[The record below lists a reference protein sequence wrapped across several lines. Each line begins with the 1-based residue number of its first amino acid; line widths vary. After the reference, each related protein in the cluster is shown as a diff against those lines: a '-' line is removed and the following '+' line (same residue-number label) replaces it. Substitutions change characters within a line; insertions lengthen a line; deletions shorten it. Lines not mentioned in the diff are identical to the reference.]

1 MNPAYEP
8 LFTPFSIR
16 NTRIKNRYFMAAMG
30 TVTHN
35 DEDGAYLPDAV
46 DYFVRRAAGGVGLI
60 ITGANWVDN
69 NIEVHSPGSFPCPTI
84 CPGKY
89 IKAARELTDRVHAF
103 DTKIFVQLTAGLGR
117 SAMPAMIHDRKFVAP
132 STISNR
138 WNPRI
143 ECRELTTEEV
153 ERLVEQFGVSAAIAK
168 KCGYDGVEV
177 HAVHEGYLLDCF
189 AMSLFNKRTDK
200 YGGDLNGRL
209 RFAIEIVQKIK
220 QYCGEDFPVIL
231 RFSLKSYIKD
241 LRQGAVPGETFT
253 ELGRDTDEGLQA
265 ARILVDAG
273 YDALDVD
280 AGTYDS
286 WYWAHPPMYFDKG
299 VYLPFAEQVK
309 QVVDVPVLAAG
320 RMDDPD
326 LAAQALRDGRCD
338 MIGLAR
344 PLLTEPDYVRKVR
357 NDELALIRP
366 CLCCHEGCFGRAFDG
381 AVGSC
386 AVNPECARERLVGI
400 TPAAEKKRVVVVG
413 GGPAGLEAAR
423 VSALRG
429 HDVTLLEAS
438 DALGGALKPAGV
450 PHFKQADRDLVAWY
464 AATLAH
470 LGVDVR
476 LNTRADKALLDSLKP
491 QTVFVAE
498 GSTPRTLALPGADG
512 DNVVSALDVLEGKA
526 KAGKSVVIIGAG
538 LVACEL
544 ALHLVQNGHTVTL
557 LARHKLLRSA
567 KLPAMNELMLRDLL
581 VFHGVHIVEGAAL
594 ESVDAKGVYYEV
606 EGVPALAEG
615 DTVITAVGMEAN
627 HALFDAIRDD
637 YETVLALGDGRRVRN
652 IFGAIWDGYEAAR
665 SL

>member
-1 MNPAYEP
+1 MNLAYEP

-326 LAAQALRDGRCD
+326 LARR
-338 MIGLAR
+338 R
-344 PLLTEPDYVRKVR
+344 
-357 NDELALIRP
+357 
-366 CLCCHEGCFGRAFDG
+366 
-381 AVGSC
+381 S
-386 AVNPECARERLVGI
+386 
-400 TPAAEKKRVVVVG
+400 
-413 GGPAGLEAAR
+413 
-423 VSALRG
+423 S
-429 HDVTLLEAS
+429 
-438 DALGGALKPAGV
+438 
-450 PHFKQADRDLVAWY
+450 
-464 AATLAH
+464 
-470 LGVDVR
+470 
-476 LNTRADKALLDSLKP
+476 TR
-491 QTVFVAE
+491 
-498 GSTPRTLALPGADG
+498 
-512 DNVVSALDVLEGKA
+512 
-526 KAGKSVVIIGAG
+526 
-538 LVACEL
+538 
-544 ALHLVQNGHTVTL
+544 
-557 LARHKLLRSA
+557 
-567 KLPAMNELMLRDLL
+567 
-581 VFHGVHIVEGAAL
+581 
-594 ESVDAKGVYYEV
+594 
-606 EGVPALAEG
+606 
-615 DTVITAVGMEAN
+615 
-627 HALFDAIRDD
+627 
-637 YETVLALGDGRRVRN
+637 
-652 IFGAIWDGYEAAR
+652 
-665 SL
+665 

>member
-89 IKAARELTDRVHAF
+89 IKAARELTDRVHTF

-253 ELGRDTDEGLQA
+253 ELGRDT
-265 ARILVDAG
+265 
-273 YDALDVD
+273 
-280 AGTYDS
+280 
-286 WYWAHPPMYFDKG
+286 
-299 VYLPFAEQVK
+299 
-309 QVVDVPVLAAG
+309 
-320 RMDDPD
+320 
-326 LAAQALRDGRCD
+326 
-338 MIGLAR
+338 
-344 PLLTEPDYVRKVR
+344 
-357 NDELALIRP
+357 
-366 CLCCHEGCFGRAFDG
+366 
-381 AVGSC
+381 
-386 AVNPECARERLVGI
+386 
-400 TPAAEKKRVVVVG
+400 
-413 GGPAGLEAAR
+413 
-423 VSALRG
+423 
-429 HDVTLLEAS
+429 
-438 DALGGALKPAGV
+438 
-450 PHFKQADRDLVAWY
+450 
-464 AATLAH
+464 
-470 LGVDVR
+470 
-476 LNTRADKALLDSLKP
+476 
-491 QTVFVAE
+491 
-498 GSTPRTLALPGADG
+498 
-512 DNVVSALDVLEGKA
+512 
-526 KAGKSVVIIGAG
+526 VI
-538 LVACEL
+538 
-544 ALHLVQNGHTVTL
+544 
-557 LARHKLLRSA
+557 K
-567 KLPAMNELMLRDLL
+567 
-581 VFHGVHIVEGAAL
+581 
-594 ESVDAKGVYYEV
+594 
-606 EGVPALAEG
+606 
-615 DTVITAVGMEAN
+615 
-627 HALFDAIRDD
+627 
-637 YETVLALGDGRRVRN
+637 LGDSSYSPKCIQVQP
-652 IFGAIWDGYEAAR
+652 
-665 SL
+665 

>member
-309 QVVDVPVLAAG
+309 QVVDVPVLAA
-320 RMDDPD
+320 
-326 LAAQALRDGRCD
+326 QALRDGRCD

-344 PLLTEPDYVRKVR
+344 PLLAEPDYVRKVR

-400 TPAAEKKRVVVVG
+400 APQRRKSAWSLSA
-413 GGPAGLEAAR
+413 AGL
-423 VSALRG
+423 
-429 HDVTLLEAS
+429 
-438 DALGGALKPAGV
+438 PAW
-450 PHFKQADRDLVAWY
+450 R
-464 AATLAH
+464 
-470 LGVDVR
+470 R
-476 LNTRADKALLDSLKP
+476 RA
-491 QTVFVAE
+491 
-498 GSTPRTLALPGADG
+498 
-512 DNVVSALDVLEGKA
+512 
-526 KAGKSVVIIGAG
+526 
-538 LVACEL
+538 
-544 ALHLVQNGHTVTL
+544 
-557 LARHKLLRSA
+557 
-567 KLPAMNELMLRDLL
+567 
-581 VFHGVHIVEGAAL
+581 
-594 ESVDAKGVYYEV
+594 
-606 EGVPALAEG
+606 
-615 DTVITAVGMEAN
+615 
-627 HALFDAIRDD
+627 
-637 YETVLALGDGRRVRN
+637 
-652 IFGAIWDGYEAAR
+652 
-665 SL
+665 

>member
-1 MNPAYEP
+1 MNPKHEP

-16 NTRIKNRYFMAAMG
+16 NTQIKNRYFMAAMG

-35 DEDGAYLPDAV
+35 DEDGAYEPDAV

-69 NIEVHSPGSFPCPTI
+69 NIEVHSAGSFPCPTI

-89 IKAARELTDRVHAF
+89 IKTAREITDRVHAF
-103 DTKIFVQLTAGLGR
+103 DSKIFVQLTAGLGR
-117 SAMPAMIHDRKFVAP
+117 SAMPAMIHNRKFVAP
-132 STISNR
+132 STVSNR

-153 ERLVEQFGVSAAIAK
+153 ERIVEQFGVSAVIAK

-189 AMSLFNKRTDK
+189 SMSLFNHRTDK
-200 YGGDLNGRL
+200 YGGDLHGRL
-209 RFAIEIVQKIK
+209 RFATEIVRKIK
-220 QYCGEDFPVIL
+220 KYCGEDFPVIL

-241 LRQGAVPGETFT
+241 IRQGAVPGEEFT
-253 ELGRDTDEGLQA
+253 ELGRDTEEGLEA
-265 ARILVDAG
+265 AKILVEAG

-299 VYLPFAEQVK
+299 VYLQFAEQVK
-309 QVVDVPVLAAG
+309 KVVDVPVLAAG

-326 LAAQALRDGRCD
+326 LAAQALLDGRCD

-344 PLLTEPDYVRKVR
+344 PLLTEPDYVKKVR
-357 NDELALIRP
+357 NGELELIRP

-386 AVNPECARERLVGI
+386 AVNPECSRERLVGI
-400 TPAAEKKRVVVVG
+400 RPAAEKKRVVVVG

-423 VSALRG
+423 VSAMRG
-429 HDVTLLEAS
+429 HSVTLLEAS
-438 DALGGALKPAGV
+438 SALGGALKPAGV

-464 AATLAH
+464 GATLKK

-476 LNTRADKALLDSLKP
+476 LNTRADKAAIDAFNP

-498 GSTPRTLALPGADG
+498 GSTHKKLNLPGADG
-512 DNVVSALDVLEGKA
+512 SNVVSALDVLEGKTEV
-526 KAGKSVVIIGAG
+526 GNCVVVIGAG

-544 ALHLVQNGHTVTL
+544 ALHLLQNGHNVTI
-557 LARHKLLRSA
+557 LARRKLLCSS
-567 KLPAMNELMLRDLL
+567 KLPAMNEFMLRDLL
-581 VFHGVHIVEGAAL
+581 VFHGANIVEGADL
-594 ESVDAKGVYYEV
+594 KSIDAGGVHYEHD
-606 EGVPALAEG
+606 GAAAIAEG
-615 DTVITAVGMEAN
+615 DTVVTAVGMSAN
-627 HALFDAIRDD
+627 HTVFDSIRND
-637 YETVLALGDGRRVRN
+637 YEDVIALGDGRRVRN
-652 IFGAIWDGYEAAR
+652 IMGAVWDGYEAAR

>member
-1 MNPAYEP
+1 MLRDDVLLLLTEAEGYVSGEEMREK
-8 LFTPFSIR
+8 LGV
-16 NTRIKNRYFMAAMG
+16 TRAA
-30 TVTHN
+30 VSQ
-35 DEDGAYLPDAV
+35 AV
-46 DYFVRRAAGGVGLI
+46 RALRAAGYDIDAVTNRGYCLR
-60 ITGANWVDN
+60 
-69 NIEVHSPGSFPCPTI
+69 
-84 CPGKY
+84 
-89 IKAARELTDRVHAF
+89 ARP
-103 DTKIFVQLTAGLGR
+103 DTLTAGDVLPYLPQARRALVQCFAQIDSTNSYLKAEAMAGATDGLCAIADRQTAGRGRAGR
-117 SAMPAMIHDRKFVAP
+117 SFRSDAGQGVYLSMLLRPACAPTAAMTVTAHVAVAV
-132 STISNR
+132 
-138 WNPRI
+138 
-143 ECRELTTEEV
+143 CRALEACGVQPGIKWTNDLVLGTKKLCGILTELTV
-153 ERLVEQFGVSAAIAK
+153 EAETGTVDSIVAGIGVN
-168 KCGYDGVEV
+168 V
-177 HAVHEGYLLDCF
+177 
-189 AMSLFNKRTDK
+189 RQ
-200 YGGDLNGRL
+200 RP
-209 RFAIEIVQKIK
+209 
-220 QYCGEDFPVIL
+220 EDFPPEL
-231 RFSLKSYIKD
+231 RTIAGSVRS
-241 LRQGAVPGETFT
+241 ET
-253 ELGRDTDEGLQA
+253 GLEISRARLA
-265 ARILVDAG
+265 AEMVR
-273 YDALDVD
+273 ALDQ
-280 AGTYDS
+280 
-286 WYWAHPPMYFDKG
+286 MYLDWQRDPRA
-299 VYLPFAEQVK
+299 YLDDYRVRCVTVGRPVRVVRGEDVRTGFAEAVDDDFAL
-309 QVVDVPVLAAG
+309 VVRWPDGTRETVTGGDVS
-320 RMDDPD
+320 
-326 LAAQALRDGRCD
+326 
-338 MIGLAR
+338 
-344 PLLTEPDYVRKVR
+344 VR
-357 NDELALIRP
+357 
-366 CLCCHEGCFGRAFDG
+366 
-381 AVGSC
+381 
-386 AVNPECARERLVGI
+386 
-400 TPAAEKKRVVVVG
+400 
-413 GGPAGLEAAR
+413 GLEAAR

-557 LARHKLLRSA
+557 LARRKLLRSA

>member
-1 MNPAYEP
+1 
-8 LFTPFSIR
+8 
-16 NTRIKNRYFMAAMG
+16 
-30 TVTHN
+30 
-35 DEDGAYLPDAV
+35 
-46 DYFVRRAAGGVGLI
+46 
-60 ITGANWVDN
+60 
-69 NIEVHSPGSFPCPTI
+69 
-84 CPGKY
+84 
-89 IKAARELTDRVHAF
+89 
-103 DTKIFVQLTAGLGR
+103 
-117 SAMPAMIHDRKFVAP
+117 
-132 STISNR
+132 
-138 WNPRI
+138 
-143 ECRELTTEEV
+143 
-153 ERLVEQFGVSAAIAK
+153 
-168 KCGYDGVEV
+168 
-177 HAVHEGYLLDCF
+177 
-189 AMSLFNKRTDK
+189 
-200 YGGDLNGRL
+200 
-209 RFAIEIVQKIK
+209 
-220 QYCGEDFPVIL
+220 
-231 RFSLKSYIKD
+231 
-241 LRQGAVPGETFT
+241 
-253 ELGRDTDEGLQA
+253 
-265 ARILVDAG
+265 
-273 YDALDVD
+273 
-280 AGTYDS
+280 
-286 WYWAHPPMYFDKG
+286 MYFDKC
-299 VYLPFAEQVK
+299 VYLPFAEKVK

-400 TPAAEKKRVVVVG
+400 TPATEKKRVVVVG

-526 KAGKSVVIIGAG
+526 ETGKSVVIIGAG

-557 LARHKLLRSA
+557 LARRQLLRSA

-606 EGVPALAEG
+606 DGTPALAEG
-615 DTVITAVGMEAN
+615 DTVIAAVGMEAN

>member
-1 MNPAYEP
+1 MNPAHEP
-8 LFTPFSIR
+8 LFTPFTIR
-16 NTRIKNRYFMAAMG
+16 KTEIKNRYYMAPMG
-30 TVTHN
+30 TTTHN

-46 DYFVRRAAGGVGLI
+46 DHYVKRAAGGVGLI

-89 IKAARELTDRVHAF
+89 IKSARELTDRVHAF
-103 DTKIFVQLTAGLGR
+103 GTKIFVQLTAGLGR

-132 STISNR
+132 TTVSNR

-153 ERLVEQFGVSAAIAK
+153 ERIVEQFGVSAAIAK
-168 KCGYDGVEV
+168 RCGYDGVEV

-200 YGGDLNGRL
+200 YGGDLRGRL
-209 RFAIEIVQKIK
+209 TFAIEIVQKIK
-220 QYCGEDFPVIL
+220 KYCGEDFPVIL

-241 LRQGAVPGETFT
+241 IRQGAVPGEEFT
-253 ELGRDTDEGLQA
+253 ELGRDTEEGLEA
-265 ARILVDAG
+265 AKILVEAG

-309 QVVDVPVLAAG
+309 KVVDVPVLAAG

-326 LAAQALRDGRCD
+326 LAAQALLDGKCD

-344 PLLTEPDYVRKVR
+344 PLLTEPDYVQKVR
-357 NDELALIRP
+357 NEQLELIRP
-366 CLCCHEGCFGRAFDG
+366 CLCCHEGCFGRAFTG

-386 AVNPECARERLVGI
+386 AVNPESSRERLVGI
-400 TPAAEKKRVVVVG
+400 VPAEVKKRVVVVG

-423 VSALRG
+423 VSAMRG
-429 HDVTLLEAS
+429 HTVTLLEAS
-438 DALGGALKPAGV
+438 DALGGALKSAGV
-450 PHFKQADRDLVAWY
+450 PDFKKADRALVAWY
-464 AATLAH
+464 EATLKK
-470 LGVDVR
+470 LGVEVR
-476 LNTRADKALLDSLKP
+476 LNTRADRALLDSLEP
-491 QTVFVAE
+491 DTVFVAE
-498 GSTPRTLALPGADG
+498 GSTPKKLPLPVAEGA
-512 DNVVSALDVLEGKA
+512 NVVSALDVLDGKA
-526 KAGKSVVIIGAG
+526 QADGRVVVIGAG

-544 ALHLVQNGHTVTL
+544 ALHLAQHGRDVTILARRTL
-557 LARHKLLRSA
+557 LKSS
-567 KLPAMNELMLRDLL
+567 KLPAMNEFMLRDLL
-581 VFHGVHIVEGAAL
+581 IFNKVHIVEKAAL
-594 ESVDAKGVYYEV
+594 ESVDARGVYYQLD
-606 EGVPALAEG
+606 GRPMLAEA
-615 DTVITAVGMEAN
+615 DTVVAAVGMQSN
-627 HALFDAIRDD
+627 RKLFDEIRNC
-637 YETVLALGDGRRVRN
+637 YENVLALGDGRQVRN
-652 IFGAIWDGYEAAR
+652 ISGAIWDGYEAAR

>member
-16 NTRIKNRYFMAAMG
+16 STRIKNRYFMAAMG

-265 ARILVDAG
+265 ARTLVDAG

-400 TPAAEKKRVVVVG
+400 APAAEKKRVVVVG

-423 VSALRG
+423 SSRPVC
-429 HDVTLLEAS
+429 
-438 DALGGALKPAGV
+438 
-450 PHFKQADRDLVAWY
+450 
-464 AATLAH
+464 
-470 LGVDVR
+470 
-476 LNTRADKALLDSLKP
+476 
-491 QTVFVAE
+491 
-498 GSTPRTLALPGADG
+498 RTSSRRIVILLPGMPP
-512 DNVVSALDVLEGKA
+512 
-526 KAGKSVVIIGAG
+526 
-538 LVACEL
+538 
-544 ALHLVQNGHTVTL
+544 
-557 LARHKLLRSA
+557 RLR
-567 KLPAMNELMLRDLL
+567 
-581 VFHGVHIVEGAAL
+581 
-594 ESVDAKGVYYEV
+594 
-606 EGVPALAEG
+606 
-615 DTVITAVGMEAN
+615 
-627 HALFDAIRDD
+627 
-637 YETVLALGDGRRVRN
+637 
-652 IFGAIWDGYEAAR
+652 IWAWTCA
-665 SL
+665 